1 MAIADWEQTILN
13 AFAQTGEQA
22 PGYLSNYDS
31 PWERG
36 GTAALQGVVDG
47 TYGQGQPPGGGIIGG
62 YGAGGGIPQI
72 QWTGGAASSGGIPD
86 MGRSNPNMQGQIDYL
101 RQQSDFALG
110 QNLNG
115 IRSNAVGVGGLGG
128 TRQGV
133 AQGIATGLANQ
144 GYTGAVS
151 NMLGQ
156 DWTNQQNRDLQSR
169 GLDVQM
175 RGQDIGWQN
184 QTNQY
189 GLQRDALDSQLV
201 TNGINQSWAP
211 IINAGNLYSQLGGGS
226 VTNSTN
232 TGGGIQGLLGGA
244 LGGAQLYKAWGV

>member
-1 MAIADWEQTILN
+1 MSSYLEPGIAWWEKNIN
-13 AFAQTGEQA
+13 DAYAAQGMDPA
-22 PGYLSNYDS
+22 YKASDPMS
-31 PWERG
+31 PFEASG
-36 GTAALQGVVDG
+36 GDHG
-47 TYGQGQPPGGGIIGG
+47 TYLQLMQQAGAIPMDYGTGAPQTAPQGTPQAGYGGG
-62 YGAGGGIPQI
+62 
-72 QWTGGAASSGGIPD
+72 ASPAF
-86 MGRSNPNMQGQIDYL
+86 NPNMQGQVDYL

-128 TRQGV
+128 DRFKIAQGV
-133 AQGIATGLANQ
+133 ATGLANQ

-156 DWTNQQNRDLQSR
+156 DWTNQQNRDLQNR
-169 GLDVQM
+169 GLDVTM

-232 TGGGIQGLLGGA
+232 TGGGWQGLLGGA
-244 LGGAQLYKAWGV
+244 LGGAQLAKAWGV

>member
-13 AFAQTGEQA
+13 AFQQSGQQA

-31 PWERG
+31 PWETG
-36 GTAALQGVVDG
+36 GTAGLQAVVNG
-47 TYGQGQPPGGGIIGG
+47 GGGQPAGGG
-62 YGAGGGIPQI
+62 YGSGS
-72 QWTGGAASSGGIPD
+72 TGGAAAF
-86 MGRSNPNMQGQIDYL
+86 NPNMQGQIDYL

-156 DWTNQQNRDLQSR
+156 DWTNQQNRDLQNR

-232 TGGGIQGLLGGA
+232 TGGGLQGLLGGA

>member
-36 GTAALQGVVDG
+36 GTAGLQKVVDM
-47 TYGQGQPPGGGIIGG
+47 GGG
-62 YGAGGGIPQI
+62 GGGPVGAPQI
-72 QWTGGAASSGGIPD
+72 QYGGGGGGAPGPSPAANPYMGG
-86 MGRSNPNMQGQIDYL
+86 QVDYL

>member
-13 AFAQTGEQA
+13 AFQQTGQQA

-31 PWERG
+31 PWETG
-36 GTAALQGVVDG
+36 GTAGLQKVVDM
-47 TYGQGQPPGGGIIGG
+47 GGG
-62 YGAGGGIPQI
+62 GGGPVGAPQI
-72 QWTGGAASSGGIPD
+72 QYGGGGGGAPGPSPAANPYMGG
-86 MGRSNPNMQGQIDYL
+86 QVDYL

-144 GYTGAVS
+144 GYTGNVA
-151 NMLGQ
+151 NMLST
-156 DWTNQQNRDLQSR
+156 DWQNQQNRNLQNR

-232 TGGGIQGLLGGA
+232 TGGGLQGLLGGA

>member
-13 AFAQTGEQA
+13 AFQQTGQQA

-31 PWERG
+31 PWETG
-36 GTAALQGVVDG
+36 GTAGLQGVVNG
-47 TYGQGQPPGGGIIGG
+47 TYGQGQPPGGGIVGG
-62 YGAGGGIPQI
+62 YGAAGGGY
-72 QWTGGAASSGGIPD
+72 GGGGPVSSGGIPD

-156 DWTNQQNRDLQSR
+156 DWTNQQNRDLQNR

-232 TGGGIQGLLGGA
+232 TGGGLQGLLGGA

>member
-1 MAIADWEQTILN
+1 MAQADWENYILSK
-13 AFAQTGEQA
+13 FAETGQQA

-31 PWERG
+31 PYERG
-36 GTAALQGVVDG
+36 NAAMQAVVNG
-47 TYGQGQPPGGGIIGG
+47 GGGQPAGGGASGG
-62 YGAGGGIPQI
+62 YG
-72 QWTGGAASSGGIPD
+72 GGASPAF
-86 MGRSNPNMQGQIDYL
+86 NPNMQGQIDYL

-156 DWTNQQNRDLQSR
+156 DWTNQQNRDLQNR

-232 TGGGIQGLLGGA
+232 TGGGFGGLLGGA
-244 LGGAQLYKAWGV
+244 LGGAQLAKAWGV

>member
-36 GTAALQGVVDG
+36 GTAGLQKVVDM
-47 TYGQGQPPGGGIIGG
+47 GGG
-62 YGAGGGIPQI
+62 GGGPVGAPQI
-72 QWTGGAASSGGIPD
+72 QYGGGGGGAPGPSPAANPYMGG
-86 MGRSNPNMQGQIDYL
+86 QVDYL

-128 TRQGV
+128 SRQGV

-144 GYTGAVS
+144 GYLGSVS
-151 NMLGQ
+151 NMLGS
-156 DWTNQQNRDLQSR
+156 DWTNQQNRDLQNR

-232 TGGGIQGLLGGA
+232 TGGGLQGLLGGA

>member
-13 AFAQTGEQA
+13 AFQQTGQQA

-31 PWERG
+31 PWETG
-36 GTAALQGVVDG
+36 GTAGLQAVVNG
-47 TYGQGQPPGGGIIGG
+47 GGGQPAGGGASGG
-62 YGAGGGIPQI
+62 YGGGM
-72 QWTGGAASSGGIPD
+72 SSGGGASPAF
-86 MGRSNPNMQGQIDYL
+86 NPNMQGQIDYL

-144 GYTGAVS
+144 GYLGSVS

-156 DWTNQQNRDLQSR
+156 DWTNQQNRDLQNR

-232 TGGGIQGLLGGA
+232 TGGGWGGAAGGLLAGA
-244 LGGAQLYKAWGV
+244 TIGAQQKWW

>member
-1 MAIADWEQTILN
+1 MAQADWENYILSK
-13 AFAQTGEQA
+13 FAETGQQA

-31 PWERG
+31 PYERG
-36 GTAALQGVVDG
+36 NAAMQAVVNG
-47 TYGQGQPPGGGIIGG
+47 GGGQPAGGGASGG
-62 YGAGGGIPQI
+62 YG
-72 QWTGGAASSGGIPD
+72 GGASPAF
-86 MGRSNPNMQGQIDYL
+86 NPNMQGQIDYL

-156 DWTNQQNRDLQSR
+156 DWTNQQNRDLQNR

-232 TGGGIQGLLGGA
+232 TGGGLQGLLGGA
-244 LGGAQLYKAWGV
+244 LGGAQLAKAWGV

>member
-1 MAIADWEQTILN
+1 MAQADWENYILSK
-13 AFAQTGEQA
+13 FAETGQQA

-31 PWERG
+31 PYERG
-36 GTAALQGVVDG
+36 NAAMQAVVNG
-47 TYGQGQPPGGGIIGG
+47 GGGQPAGGG
-62 YGAGGGIPQI
+62 YGSGS
-72 QWTGGAASSGGIPD
+72 TGGAAAF
-86 MGRSNPNMQGQIDYL
+86 NPNMQGQVDYL

-133 AQGIATGLANQ
+133 TQGIATGLANQ

-156 DWTNQQNRDLQSR
+156 DWTNQQNRDLQNR

-232 TGGGIQGLLGGA
+232 TGGGLQGLLGGA

>member
-1 MAIADWEQTILN
+1 MAQADWENYILSK
-13 AFAQTGEQA
+13 FAETGQQA

-31 PWERG
+31 PYERG
-36 GTAALQGVVDG
+36 NAAMQAVVDG
-47 TYGQGQPPGGGIIGG
+47 GGGPV
-62 YGAGGGIPQI
+62 GAPQI
-72 QWTGGAASSGGIPD
+72 QYGGGGGGAPGPSPAANPYMGG
-86 MGRSNPNMQGQIDYL
+86 QVDYL

-133 AQGIATGLANQ
+133 AQGVATGLANQ
-144 GYTGAVS
+144 GYTGAVAG
-151 NMLGQ
+151 MLGQ
-156 DWTNQQNRDLQSR
+156 DWTNQQNRDLQNR

-232 TGGGIQGLLGGA
+232 TGGGLQGLLGGA

>member
-1 MAIADWEQTILN
+1 MAQADWENYILSK
-13 AFAQTGEQA
+13 FAETGQQA

-31 PWERG
+31 PYERG
-36 GTAALQGVVDG
+36 NAAMQAVVDG
-47 TYGQGQPPGGGIIGG
+47 TYGQGQLPGGGIVGG
-62 YGAGGGIPQI
+62 YGAAGGGY
-72 QWTGGAASSGGIPD
+72 GGGGGPVSSDGIPD
-86 MGRSNPNMQGQIDYL
+86 MGRSNPNMQGQVDYL

-156 DWTNQQNRDLQSR
+156 DWTNQQNRDLQNR